1 VWYGFRSFPTL
12 DLELV
17 PCYRG
22 RELLPRHSYLRQLLD
37 RLLGVAENRLRA
49 ILRRNVVYPNMN
61 DVPVT
66 ILDSIRLSS
75 HQD

>member
-17 PCYRG
+17 PCYGG
-22 RELLPRHSYLRQLLD
+22 RELLPRHGYLRRLLD

-61 DVPVT
+61 DGPVT